1 MRWWRPSRARCSLT
15 ADRLDA
21 EGAPLTRLPRQV
33 NLAFAR
39 GGDGSTFLRRQHAGY
54 PFHVGRVLRAA
65 GDPAGFA
72 TVYLQSCAGGLFEHE
87 RLGLAV
93 SAGAGAQAHLTTG
106 ASTIVHAMPE
116 GEVQQEMVLHAAPGA
131 LLEWL
136 PDPLILFPT
145 ARLDTRLVIR
155 AHRGATVLAAESFL
169 LHDPAGAG
177 APFHW
182 LRAETRVEDE
192 GGELLALD
200 RFHVT
205 GASVL
210 AGQPGVHGPFALQG
224 TLMVVRRDDPEGAL
238 AALRGALEASSA
250 AWAGASLLPN
260 GAGAWLRVL
269 ARDAIALRAV
279 MQAAFCAVRV
289 LATGQPPGPRRK

>member
-1 MRWWRPSRARCSLT
+1 MT

-39 GGDGSTFLRRQHAGY
+39 GGDGTTFLRRQHAAY

-72 TVYLQSCAGGLFEHE
+72 TVYVQSCAGGLFQHE
-87 RLGLAV
+87 RLGLAA

-116 GEVQQEMVLHAAPGA
+116 GEAHQEMVLHAAPGA

-145 ARLDTRLVIR
+145 ARLDTRLTIR
-155 AHRGATVLAAESFL
+155 AAADATVLASEGFL
-169 LHDPAGAG
+169 LHDPAGAR

-200 RFHVT
+200 RFHIT
-205 GASVL
+205 GQSVL
-210 AGQPGVHGPFALQG
+210 SGQPGVHGPFPVQG
-224 TLMVVRRDDPEGAL
+224 TLLAVHRADPARAL
-238 AALRGALEASSA
+238 EALRGSLEASPD

-279 MQAAFCAVRV
+279 LHAAFAAVRV
-289 LATGQPPGPRRK
+289 LATGAPPGPRRK

>member
-1 MRWWRPSRARCSLT
+1 MT

-21 EGAPLTRLPRQV
+21 DGGPLTRLPRQV

-39 GGDGSTFLRRQHAGY
+39 GGDGTTFLRRQRAAY

-72 TVYLQSCAGGLFEHE
+72 TVYLQSCSGGLFQHE

-93 SAGAGAQAHLTTG
+93 SAGANARAHLTTG

-145 ARLDTRLVIR
+145 ARLDTRLTIR
-155 AHRGATVLAAESFL
+155 AAADATVLASESFL
-169 LHDPAGAG
+169 LHDPAGAR

-200 RFHVT
+200 RFRIT
-205 GASVL
+205 GESVL
-210 AGQPGVHGPFALQG
+210 SGQTGVHGPFALQG
-224 TLMVVRRDDPEGAL
+224 TLMVVRRADPEGAL
-238 AALRGALEASSA
+238 AALRGCLGASPD
-250 AWAGASLLPN
+250 AWGGASLLPN

-279 MQAAFCAVRV
+279 LHAAFAAVRL
-289 LATGQPPGPRRK
+289 LATGAPPGPRRK

>member
-1 MRWWRPSRARCSLT
+1 MT
-15 ADRLDA
+15 ADRLAADGGP
-21 EGAPLTRLPRQV
+21 ELKLPRQV
-33 NLAFAR
+33 NLVFAR
-39 GGDGSTFLRRQHAGY
+39 GGDGATCLRRQHAGY

-72 TVYLQSCAGGLFEHE
+72 TVYLQSCSGGLFQHE

-93 SAGAGAQAHLTTG
+93 SASAGAQAHLTTG

-116 GEVQQEMVLHAAPGA
+116 GEVRQEMVLHAAPGA

-145 ARLDTRLVIR
+145 ARLDTRLIIR
-155 AHRGATVLAAESFL
+155 AAADATVLAAESFL
-169 LHDPAGAG
+169 PHDPGGAR

-192 GGELLALD
+192 GGDLLALD
-200 RFHVT
+200 RLRVT
-205 GASVL
+205 GESVL
-210 AGQPGVHGPFALQG
+210 SGQPGVHGPFPVQG
-224 TLMVVRRDDPEGAL
+224 TLLAVHRADPARAL
-238 AALRGALEASSA
+238 EALRGSLEASPD

-279 MQAAFCAVRV
+279 MHAAFSAMRV
-289 LATGQPPGPRRK
+289 LATGAPPGPRRK